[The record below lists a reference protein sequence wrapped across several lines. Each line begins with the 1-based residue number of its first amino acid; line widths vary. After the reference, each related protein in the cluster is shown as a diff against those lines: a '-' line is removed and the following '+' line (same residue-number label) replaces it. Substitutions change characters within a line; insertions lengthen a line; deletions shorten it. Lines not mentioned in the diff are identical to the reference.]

1 MFFSRGSLSK
11 DGYFGVCQTFVMSEL
26 YYDTINWE
34 ANITIQIL
42 PCISWSQGNQAIKF
56 GQLIEYIMRN
66 IFLKNYINNAG
77 GEASPTPFQ
86 KIKIEH
92 IISLDYQS
100 VMLHSV
106 FLLYVLVEVYQ
117 NIFKLQCWPLTCF
130 YVP

>member
-1 MFFSRGSLSK
+1 MKSRQPGNKIWSVNRIYHEK
-11 DGYFGVCQTFVMSEL
+11 Y
-26 YYDTINWE
+26 
-34 ANITIQIL
+34 L
-42 PCISWSQGNQAIKF
+42 P
-56 GQLIEYIMRN
+56 E
-66 IFLKNYINNAG
+66 NYINNNAG

-117 NIFKLQCWPLTCF
+117 NIFKLQC
-130 YVP
+130 